1 MAPEEM
7 NSLRAVVDKLQV
19 AWGRMEEKINGLIQR
34 LDDRCE
40 DCRIKVEEQ
49 GKAIV
54 ALQLQKAKE
63 SGNDVAHSKIRDTVL
78 VLLSSGLS
86 GSIFLIINHYIK

>member
-7 NSLRAVVDKLQV
+7 NSLRAVVDNLQV

-54 ALQLQKAKE
+54 VLQLQKAKE
-63 SGNDVAHSKIRDTVL
+63 SGHDVAHSKIRDTAL
-78 VLLSSGLS
+78 VLISSGLS